1 MSFYIKFIL
10 SLIILVTP
18 PTLVFAQTPS
28 PSPQPAVF
36 EDLLRQ
42 IQELFA
48 QIQRIEQQIINLRGT
63 PVTAPA
69 AEPVQP
75 ATPTF
80 QGLKRGDRGPT
91 VNDLQK
97 FLIDEG
103 YLLIRLPTGF
113 FGPLTEAA
121 MRRFQDE
128 NGLPTTGRLDTET
141 RTVVETRRGLT
152 FVIPGLIQEGT
163 GASGQIPPGLL
174 IAPGIQ
180 GQLLSTGTPPFGTGT
195 PPYGTGTP
203 PFGTGTPGALPS
215 PSPSVSQCSN
225 YGGAGQCLSNP
236 YCAWMNNSC
245 VPASSIGPC
254 LSWMT
259 IPIVLEGG
267 CHSMGNAYFNGP
279 MTKYLS
285 ANASEGSWPTLCSQA
300 WIPNCTVQGPGFTP
314 SPLPS
319 PIPSATSTPPTP
331 TPSSGNG
338 TSTPPT
344 TPAPRPSP
352 TPPSSSTAPITVTS
366 PNGESIWDVYHYNQG
381 IYWILNGVS
390 RVGFKLLKGSQV
402 VYSNSSPITSNNT
415 TLSIPP
421 TLDGIPT
428 AYYNSIGGGSDYK
441 IRVFDWDNPGVYDD
455 SDNYF
460 TIPLPD
466 ITPPVVSS
474 VTASSI
480 TSNSAIITWTTDEPA
495 TGFVN
500 YGSAPNN
507 WVVTPTITSYST
519 LHSLTLS
526 NLGSNTLYT
535 YRVYSVDSVSNGPQ
549 GYPPEH
555 TFTTLSGS
563 TGSSS
568 LQFNPSRSN
577 NFAAITRNLT
587 VGSSGNDVKKL
598 QALLV
603 NEVGYS
609 SDLITGYFGR
619 ITRDAVKRLQEKYG
633 IKPTY
638 GYFGEITRR
647 VLSAILSDR

>member
-1 MSFYIKFIL
+1 
-10 SLIILVTP
+10 
-18 PTLVFAQTPS
+18 
-28 PSPQPAVF
+28 
-36 EDLLRQ
+36 
-42 IQELFA
+42 
-48 QIQRIEQQIINLRGT
+48 
-63 PVTAPA
+63 
-69 AEPVQP
+69 
-75 ATPTF
+75 
-80 QGLKRGDRGPT
+80 
-91 VNDLQK
+91 
-97 FLIDEG
+97 
-103 YLLIRLPTGF
+103 
-113 FGPLTEAA
+113 
-121 MRRFQDE
+121 
-128 NGLPTTGRLDTET
+128 
-141 RTVVETRRGLT
+141 
-152 FVIPGLIQEGT
+152 
-163 GASGQIPPGLL
+163 
-174 IAPGIQ
+174 
-180 GQLLSTGTPPFGTGT
+180 
-195 PPYGTGTP
+195 
-203 PFGTGTPGALPS
+203 
-215 PSPSVSQCSN
+215 
-225 YGGAGQCLSNP
+225 
-236 YCAWMNNSC
+236 
-245 VPASSIGPC
+245 
-254 LSWMT
+254 MT
-259 IPIVLEGG
+259 
-267 CHSMGNAYFNGP
+267 Y
-279 MTKYLS
+279 
-285 ANASEGSWPTLCSQA
+285 
-300 WIPNCTVQGPGFTP
+300 
-314 SPLPS
+314 
-319 PIPSATSTPPTP
+319 
-331 TPSSGNG
+331 
-338 TSTPPT
+338 
-344 TPAPRPSP
+344 
-352 TPPSSSTAPITVTS
+352 
-366 PNGESIWDVYHYNQG
+366 PNGGSVWDVYHYNQG
-381 IYWILNGVS
+381 IYWTLNGVS
-390 RVGFKLLKGSQV
+390 KVGFKLLKGSQV
-402 VYSNSSPITSNNT
+402 VYSNSSPITANNT
-415 TLSIPP
+415 TLSISP
-421 TLDGIPT
+421 TWDGAPST
-428 AYYNSIGGGSDYK
+428 YYNSIGGGSDYK
-441 IRVFDWDNPGVYDD
+441 IRVFDWDHPEKYDD

-460 TIPLPD
+460 SIPLPD
-466 ITPPVVSS
+466 IIPPVVSS